1 MRGDEVD
8 KKHFKILIVDD
19 EPGMR
24 EGIGK
29 ALGIEGFSIE
39 TAESGNEAVRLIKD
53 GDIDLAFVDLKL
65 PDIDGCEVARR
76 TCGHEEKGTVVVIMT
91 AYATVETAVNAMKI
105 GVADYIKKPFDN
117 SDLISIAERFY
128 RQKKSSRPGASS
140 PSPAGH
146 DALFVD
152 EKMRDLT
159 AIVEKIKDCDIPV
172 LILGESGTGKEVFA
186 RLIHGISC
194 RREMPF
200 IGVNCSAVPSQL
212 MESEF
217 FGHEKGA
224 FSDAV
229 SAKPGKFEIAGEG
242 TLFLDEIGDME
253 FKLQSKLLRVLEEK
267 SFERIGG
274 ISPIPFRAR
283 LIASTNRNLNSLID
297 QNYFRSDLYFRLK
310 GIELNIPPLRERRE
324 EIEHLV
330 RYFLEIFCENYG
342 KRNMRISSEALGFLK
357 QYDWPGNIRELK
369 NVVESAV
376 VLSENNSILLSRDF
390 RIDMVGRQQDRFSDK
405 EKEYILEALEHN
417 RYNRTLAARELNI
430 SRKTLYNKM
439 KKYLIK

>member
-1 MRGDEVD
+1 MNKGE
-8 KKHFKILIVDD
+8 FKILVVDD

-24 EGIGK
+24 EGLGK
-29 ALGIEGFSIE
+29 ALGFEGFSIE
-39 TAESGNEAVRLIKD
+39 TAKGGTEAVHMIKD
-53 GDIDLAFVDLKL
+53 TDIDLAFVDLKL

-76 TCGHEEKGTVVVIMT
+76 TSGNGGKHTSVVIMT

-117 SDLISIAERFY
+117 SDLISIANRFFN
-128 RQKKSSRPGASS
+128 QKKLSLSGHSSKSS
-140 PSPAGH
+140 ITGE
-146 DALFVD
+146 ALFMD
-152 EKMRDLT
+152 DKMRDLT
-159 AIVEKIKDCDIPV
+159 GIVEKIKDCNIPV

-186 RLIHGISC
+186 RLIHSLS
-194 RREMPF
+194 RRGDKPF

-229 SAKPGKFEIAGEG
+229 SAKPGKFELAGEG

-253 FKLQSKLLRVLEEK
+253 LKLQSKLLRVLEER

-274 ISPIPFRAR
+274 ISSLPFHAR
-283 LIASTNRNLNSLID
+283 LIASTNRDLSSLINGN
-297 QNYFRSDLYFRLK
+297 QFRSDLYFRLK
-310 GIELNIPPLRERRE
+310 GIELSIPPLRERQM
-324 EIEHLV
+324 EIEHFV
-330 RYFLEIFCENYG
+330 RYFLELFSENYG
-342 KRNMRISSEALGFLK
+342 KEDIRISSEALSFLK
-357 QYDWPGNIRELK
+357 TYDWPGNIRELK
-369 NVVESAV
+369 NIVESAV
-376 VLSENNSILLSRDF
+376 VLSEDHNILLSRDF
-390 RIDMVGRQQDRFSDK
+390 RIDMRGRQQDHFSVK

-417 RYNRTLAARELNI
+417 RYNRTLAARELNV

-439 KKYLIK
+439 KKYFIE

>member
-1 MRGDEVD
+1 MD
-8 KKHFKILIVDD
+8 KKDFKILVVDD

-29 ALGIEGFSIE
+29 ALGLEGFSIE
-39 TAESGNEAVRLIKD
+39 SAGNGTEAIHSMKRN
-53 GDIDLAFVDLKL
+53 DIDLAFVDLKL

-76 TCGHEEKGTVVVIMT
+76 TCGNGDKNTVLVIMT

-117 SDLISIAERFY
+117 NDLISIANRY
-128 RQKKSSRPGASS
+128 YKQKRISHPEGSSSS
-140 PSPAGH
+140 SIVN

-152 EKMRDLT
+152 QKMRGLT
-159 AIVEKIKDCDIPV
+159 EVVGKIKDCEIPV
-172 LILGESGTGKEVFA
+172 LIIGESGTGKEVFA
-186 RLIHGISC
+186 RLIHSMSC
-194 RREMPF
+194 RRNKPF

-229 SAKPGKFEIAGEG
+229 SSKPGKFELAEDGI
-242 TLFLDEIGDME
+242 LFLDEIGDME

-274 ISPIPFRAR
+274 ISSLPFRAR
-283 LIASTNRNLNSLID
+283 LVASTNRNLSRLID
-297 QNYFRSDLYFRLK
+297 QNQFRSDLYFRLK
-310 GIELNIPPLRERRE
+310 GIELHLPPLRERRN
-324 EIEHLV
+324 EIEYFV
-330 RYFLEIFCENYG
+330 RYFLKIFCEYYG
-342 KRNMRISSEALGFLK
+342 KEDIRIASEALGFLK
-357 QYDWPGNIRELK
+357 KYDWPGNIRELK

-376 VLSENNSILLSRDF
+376 VLSEDHNILLSKDF
-390 RIDMVGRQQDRFSDK
+390 RIDREMPYQEPLSDK

-439 KKYLIK
+439 KKYLIN